1 MKVYGGWANDE
12 QTRID
17 AASGGGICWTSTEFF
32 SIYTKKIK

>member
-17 AASGGGICWTSTEFF
+17 AASGGGFAGLAQSF